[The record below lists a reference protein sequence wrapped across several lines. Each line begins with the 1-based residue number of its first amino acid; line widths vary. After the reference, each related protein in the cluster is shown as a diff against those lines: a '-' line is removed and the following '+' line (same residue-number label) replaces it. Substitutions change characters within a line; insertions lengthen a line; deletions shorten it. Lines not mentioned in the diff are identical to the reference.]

1 MSIRQ
6 GYFSII
12 QILLQFLLSLYFI
25 LILDNDLV
33 ILLCDLSFLLFMFIF
48 HITCLFHYFFI
59 SVRIV
64 YLIHKDK
71 QII

>member
-33 ILLCDLSFLLFMFIF
+33 ILLCDLSFYYL
-48 HITCLFHYFFI
+48 CLFSILNVF
-59 SVRIV
+59 S
-64 YLIHKDK
+64 
-71 QII
+71 IIFY

>member
-25 LILDNDLV
+25 LILDNDLI

-48 HITCLFHYFFI
+48 HIKCLFHYFLLVLELFNT
-59 SVRIV
+59 SRQT
-64 YLIHKDK
+64 LLF
-71 QII
+71 